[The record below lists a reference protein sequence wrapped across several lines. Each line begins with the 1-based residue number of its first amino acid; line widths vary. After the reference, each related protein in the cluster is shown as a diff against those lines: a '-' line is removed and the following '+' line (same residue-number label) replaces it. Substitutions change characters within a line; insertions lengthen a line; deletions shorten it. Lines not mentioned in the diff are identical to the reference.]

1 METVQARL
9 LLRLYIA
16 GLCVLAVAAA
26 VLVAAVDRGLD
37 RWWLGVAAAALIA
50 VDHVF
55 ATQVRREG
63 RQRESFSHEEAYV
76 VVLALVA
83 SPLVAVSAFAAGFL
97 VGNVVARREPI
108 KVAFNVA
115 AMTFQA
121 SVAVLIVNMLR
132 GSDDAGPRTAAA
144 AVVGG
149 VVFYLLNWVLIAEV
163 FTLADVGTLRSN
175 LLDDVGGRT
184 FVAAA
189 DIAIGVLAGLAAV
202 TSIWTLPFSIVAL
215 AALHYTLSGHAVAR
229 GERQKLGDIV
239 SSSSDGIVSVGR
251 DDRVVAWNPASE
263 RLTGYRAEEVV
274 GKRFDQVSALLQ
286 AERTD
291 AAGVSFVP
299 TDSIGELYDVQIRRA
314 DGSDRW
320 LAVTRAPTPDGGA
333 VIVLRDETRRRE
345 LEGLRA
351 QEESERLRADL
362 VAAVS
367 HELRTPL
374 TSMIGFTQTLLSRE
388 LDRAET
394 RRYLQI
400 IREQGR
406 RLGQL
411 IDDLL
416 DLRLVGAETRDEF
429 HEPIDLREVLE
440 EQVRELGPNAP
451 KHSARRSRTA
461 ASGRACATRDSG
473 SRPSSSRTSSSGS
486 SASAVPS
493 AARSGAQVLASR
505 CLGRSSVRTAARS
518 GSRASKAKARR
529 SSSSCRSRVRATRRA
544 LTSRRRRSERS
555 AGRRGSWRSR
565 RPHGPVGCTNPVS
578 CRQSVFVDQS
588 AEAVSRVTALGRAE
602 LASRSVG
609 RSWSGGVRFSARCG
623 RWPL

>member
-1 METVQARL
+1 METVQARF

-416 DLRLVGAETRDEF
+416 DLRLVGAETRDEL

-451 KHSARRSRTA
+451 KHRLRLELSETPTLVLGHRLRL
-461 ASGRACATRDSG
+461 D
-473 SRPSSSRTSSSGS
+473 
-486 SASAVPS
+486 
-493 AARSGAQVLASR
+493 QVVANLLSNAIKYSPA
-505 CLGRSSVRTAARS
+505 GGDVVVSTTIED
-518 GSRASKAKARR
+518 G
-529 SSSSCRSRVRATRRA
+529 RVRASVRDEGLGIPAEQQSHIFERFFRVGGPERGEIGGTGLGLALSREIVRA
-544 LTSRRRRSERS
+544 YGGTIGFESVE
-555 AGRRGSWRSR
+555 GEGSTFFFELPLA
-565 RPHGPVGCTNPVS
+565 RPRDP
-578 CRQSVFVDQS
+578 
-588 AEAVSRVTALGRAE
+588 ARAYV
-602 LASRSVG
+602 A
-609 RSWSGGVRFSARCG
+609 A
-623 RWPL
+623 PPI